1 MGAQEDEEWCD
12 LRGQAAQGPKGGDFQ
27 SKKMINRWK
36 VVLKDKEARVVEEIL
51 MRVVDEL
58 NEI

>member
-1 MGAQEDEEWCD
+1 
-12 LRGQAAQGPKGGDFQ
+12 
-27 SKKMINRWK
+27 MINRWK